1 LDAID
6 QERMMV
12 YERRAIA
19 LWHHVFVL
27 RERKLFADSE
37 WHEAKWMIR
46 HFGQRQANRAAWS
59 IVKGA
64 FEKPFQ
70 EFVDEQ
76 ISLAD
81 QKKQPDL

>member
-1 LDAID
+1 MI
-6 QERMMV
+6 V

-27 RERKLFADSE
+27 RKKKSFADSE

-46 HFGQRQANRAAWS
+46 HFGCRQANRKAWL
-59 IVKGA
+59 VCKGA

-70 EFVDEQ
+70 VFIDEQ
-76 ISLAD
+76 ISIAD
-81 QKKQPDL
+81 SVTSHK